1 MSFDIEMKA
10 AMETFIVES
19 RDLLQDMEDLL
30 LGLEHSNDTA
40 DAINAIFRAAHTI
53 KGSSGLFGLD
63 HIVSFTHV
71 LESLLD
77 KVRDGEIPISA
88 KLVAALLPCRDH
100 LSLLIDRI
108 AVGDLSASPELT
120 AAGAELHIQLGYFLD
135 HKQGAETGSAIQ
147 HASDEP
153 THTSRTEGC
162 KVDAGNWYLSLR
174 FGPNCLR
181 NGMDPLSFIGY
192 LNTLGDVVHIV
203 TISNELPE
211 ADVMDA
217 ETCYLGFEVVLR
229 SNATKEAIESVFEFV
244 NEDSVIRIVP
254 PNSKID
260 EYIEIINALPDDIE
274 LLGEILIKSGV
285 LTKNELESCLSLQRQ
300 RRQNSTSEESA
311 TLVPIGEILVKQ
323 EMLQKPVLNAALN
336 KQQQVKDSKAR
347 ERQSIRVDAERLD
360 KLIDLVGEL
369 VIAGA
374 GANLRAN
381 KIADMALLESTSE
394 VMRLVEEV
402 RDSALQL
409 RMVPIGTTFSRFQR
423 VVRDVSM
430 ELGKDIIL
438 EISGGDTEVDKSVV
452 EKIGDPLMHLVRNS
466 MDHGIE
472 SSTVRLARGKPAQ
485 GILRLNA
492 YHESGSI
499 IIEVSDDGGG
509 LNKDKILAKAI
520 ERGLITANAVL
531 SDKDIYALIF
541 EPGFSTADQV
551 SNLSGRGVGMD
562 VVKRNVT
569 SLRGS
574 IDIDSEMGVG
584 ATIKI
589 RLPLT
594 LAIIDG
600 FLVGVGTSSF
610 VVPLDHVIECVEL
623 PKESDDLDY
632 MDLRGQVLPFIRLRN
647 FFEIEGELPRRQNV
661 VVVGYGDNKTGLVV
675 DRLMGEFQ
683 TVIKPLGRLFN
694 HVKGIGGSTIL
705 GSGEVALILSIP
717 AMTQLYSAQEQKK
730 LLNSSMPL
738 PGPKKQTQEL

>member
-63 HIVSFTHV
+63 HVVNFTHV

-77 KVRDGEIPISA
+77 KVRDGEIPISSD
-88 KLVAALLPCRDH
+88 LVAALLPCRDH
-100 LSLLIDRI
+100 ISLLIDRI
-108 AVGDLSASPELT
+108 AAGDMSASPELS
-120 AAGAELHIQLGYFLD
+120 AAGAQLHVQLGYFLD
-135 HKQGAETGSAIQ
+135 HNHSGDAGSVTHRAAE
-147 HASDEP
+147 EP
-153 THTSRTEGC
+153 TPASRTGGAI
-162 KVDAGNWYLSLR
+162 VDAGNWYLSLR
-174 FGPNCLR
+174 FGPDCLR

-203 TISNELPE
+203 TISNEIPE
-211 ADVMDA
+211 AELMDA

-285 LTKNELESCLSLQRQ
+285 LTKNELETCLQLQKQRQ
-300 RRQNSTSEESA
+300 KNSSPDENT
-311 TLVPIGEILVKQ
+311 TQVPIGEILVKE

-374 GANLRAN
+374 GTNLRAS
-381 KIADMALLESTSE
+381 KIADIALLESTSE

-438 EISGGDTEVDKSVV
+438 EISGGETEVDKSIV

-472 SSTVRLARGKPAQ
+472 SSAVRLARGKPAQ
-485 GILRLNA
+485 GILRLHA

-499 IIEVSDDGGG
+499 IIAVSDDGGG
-509 LNKDKILAKAI
+509 LNKDKILAKAL
-520 ERGLITANAVL
+520 ERGLIAPNTVL

-600 FLVGVGTSSF
+600 FLIGVGSSSF
-610 VVPLDHVIECVEL
+610 VVPLDHVIECLEL
-623 PKESDDLDY
+623 PSESEDLDY
-632 MDLRGQVLPFIRLRN
+632 MNLRGEVLPFIRLRSL
-647 FFEIEGELPRRQNV
+647 FDIDGEIPRRQNV

-717 AMTQLYSAQEQKK
+717 AMTQLYCAQEQRKHLSSSIPVIGAKK
-730 LLNSSMPL
+730 HTLE
-738 PGPKKQTQEL
+738 T